1 VIQNS
6 HSQVDVEVPAEAA
19 DFNSIYEEAL
29 MNLKT
34 RKPAVP
40 KGFTGVVT
48 AAEKERA
55 AKDYYAS
62 VRTNVRRLIGL
73 FKTCVNPMAPGFVTL
88 GVVKCMFSRIISL
101 LCLTIVHWH
110 FHCRACC
117 WLVSSAVPNLLTLLM
132 PRQQAGQRFILFLSS
147 PSPL

>member
-40 KGFTGVVT
+40 KGSTGVASAT
-48 AAEKERA
+48 EKERA

-62 VRTNVRRLIGL
+62 VRTNVRRSDGIHLQAL
-73 FKTCVNPMAPGFVTL
+73 VNPIAPGFVTL
-88 GVVKCMFSRIISL
+88 GLVKCTLGQII
-101 LCLTIVHWH
+101 HH
-110 FHCRACC
+110 FA
-117 WLVSSAVPNLLTLLM
+117 
-132 PRQQAGQRFILFLSS
+132 
-147 PSPL
+147 SPLCTDIFHAGLTVGWYPEWCPTF